1 MKNAVIAVCA
11 ALAAMPRAGSAQDGV
26 DTALTRI
33 ERLVVAGDR
42 SSARVLTDSLIT
54 ALPPDSPRLADA
66 LYWRA
71 QSATS
76 AVDAERDYLRIALEH
91 PFTARAPEALVALAQ
106 LEFARGDRNAARR
119 RFDRVLRDYPSGR
132 HVARASLWSGRLA
145 IEDRDYATGCATLN
159 SARPLV
165 ASDQIELR
173 NQFDYFIAQCERAPV
188 TTDTTST
195 SAPGSAPDSA
205 PGTTGAQFSVQVAAY
220 SARRDATAMAARLR
234 ERGFDVRVVGDRAPF
249 RVRIGRYPTRAAAM
263 AALARMRAARVDGMV
278 VEAERQATGRP

>member
-1 MKNAVIAVCA
+1 MRAAVLGVCL
-11 ALAAMPRAGSAQDGV
+11 ALAALPRAGGAQDGV
-26 DTALTRI
+26 DSALTRI

-42 SSARVLTDSLIT
+42 SSARVLTDSLIA
-54 ALPPDSPRLADA
+54 ALPPDAPRLADA

-76 AVDAERDYLRIALEH
+76 AANAERDYLRIALEH
-91 PFTARAPEALVALAQ
+91 PFTARAPEALLALGQ
-106 LEFARGDRNAARR
+106 LELSRGDRNAARR
-119 RFDRVLRDYPSGR
+119 RFDRVLRDYPTGR

-145 IEDRDYATGCATLN
+145 IEDREYAIGCATLH
-159 SARPLV
+159 SGRPLV

-188 TTDTTST
+188 TTDTTAT
-195 SAPGSAPDSA
+195 AAPAGAPASA
-205 PGTTGAQFSVQVAAY
+205 TGATGVQFSVQVAAY
-220 SARRDATAMAARLR
+220 TARRDATAMAARLR

-263 AALARMRAARVDGMV
+263 AALARMRESRVDGVV
-278 VEAERQATGRP
+278 VEAER